1 MLSCMRT
8 TLDIND
14 RLLAEA
20 KSLAA
25 RRGLSLKAL
34 VEEALRERLHA
45 RGDRRRAP
53 IALPTYSGD
62 GLQPGVDPTD
72 GAALLE
78 VMDADAG
85 R

>member
-1 MLSCMRT
+1 MRPCIRT

-14 RLLAEA
+14 RL
-20 KSLAA
+20 
-25 RRGLSLKAL
+25 
-34 VEEALRERLHA
+34 HA
-45 RGDRRRAP
+45 RGDGQRATP
-53 IALPTYSGD
+53 RLPTYTGA
-62 GLQPGVDPTD
+62 GLQPGVDLTD